1 MEKAHEAIEKEVAMI
16 KFDYAVIIL
25 KIETYL
31 DFGMKFNIEVDKI
44 IPFLDKELA
53 EKYLEELKDMGIN
66 AILIDIRNML

>member
-1 MEKAHEAIEKEVAMI
+1 M
-16 KFDYAVIIL
+16 KFNYAVIIL

-31 DFGMKFNIEVDKI
+31 DFGMKFNIEADKI

-66 AILIDIRNML
+66 AILINIRNIL